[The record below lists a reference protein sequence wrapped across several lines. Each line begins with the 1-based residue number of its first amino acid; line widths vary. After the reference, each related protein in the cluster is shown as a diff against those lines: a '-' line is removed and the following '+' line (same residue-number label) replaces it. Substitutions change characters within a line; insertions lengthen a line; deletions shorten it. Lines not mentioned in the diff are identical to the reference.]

1 MMKDAWITAIGHE
14 RPGMNA
20 GLPLR
25 EAQGKLE
32 ILDKGI
38 RKLLE

>member
-1 MMKDAWITAIGHE
+1 MMKDAWLSATKHT

-20 GLPLR
+20 GLPLD
-25 EAQGKLE
+25 EAQVKASASELQ
-32 ILDKGI
+32 I